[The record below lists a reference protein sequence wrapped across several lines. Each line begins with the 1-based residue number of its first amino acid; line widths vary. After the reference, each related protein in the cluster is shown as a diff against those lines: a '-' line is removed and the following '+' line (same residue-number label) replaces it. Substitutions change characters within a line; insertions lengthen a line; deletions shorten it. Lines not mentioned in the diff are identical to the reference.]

1 MLPEASDL
9 AVNLISLF
17 IIYDSNKRIS
27 AKEAIKHE
35 YFFEK
40 PFPATL
46 EEMQRPKEKKL
57 DMIVSARGEAFLLT
71 LEALFIRELK
81 PRINTKDEYR
91 SRELKIKL

>member
-57 DMIVSARGEAFLLT
+57 DMGTKEYNVDLLFHQHF
-71 LEALFIRELK
+71 EKWIFCF
-81 PRINTKDEYR
+81 YR
-91 SRELKIKL
+91 DAK